1 MICKCNTKPH
11 FWYFDI
17 YNNYTFMRL
26 YNQRLHSSCLVL
38 KVYEQKYIVWTT
50 YYFSQAT
57 KMFMFDALCARIF
70 WYAPWYTETIKI
82 TWNIWHS
89 CFSVKCE
96 SSKKKKKSILEVN
109 FRKYKIYFWKFC
121 LCDIC
126 HTHKVYFLHP
136 PKFDT
141 QQIKPFGTAV
151 FNALAITLINLLINH
166 LFLNSRT
173 HLKRHVCDCQIISS
187 TSFSINCVFY
197 VECVIWDELRQRKK
211 LFYSLIKDVIDGHI
225 KDIREK
231 RLIHYC
237 FHNFKN

>member
-96 SSKKKKKSILEVN
+96 SSKKKKK
-109 FRKYKIYFWKFC
+109 
-121 LCDIC
+121 
-126 HTHKVYFLHP
+126 KVYLRLTSENI
-136 PKFDT
+136 KF
-141 QQIKPFGTAV
+141 IFENFA
-151 FNALAITLINLLINH
+151 
-166 LFLNSRT
+166 
-173 HLKRHVCDCQIISS
+173 
-187 TSFSINCVFY
+187 
-197 VECVIWDELRQRKK
+197 CVI
-211 LFYSLIKDVIDGHI
+211 YVILIKFTFYTHQSLTHS
-225 KDIREK
+225 K
-231 RLIHYC
+231 
-237 FHNFKN
+237 